1 MGPAETLGGT
11 AGARV
16 YRFGVFE
23 LNPGLGEL
31 RKHGLRLRL
40 QEQPLRVLTA
50 LIESAGE
57 VVSRDQ
63 LQAKLWGPNTH
74 VDFDNAINS
83 TVRKLRSALG
93 DTAENPRFV
102 ETVARRGYRFIAPVS
117 LGPVAPAAPAP
128 NPPRTRAKWP
138 AVAAVLALTAAA
150 VGYFAWRPARLPRST
165 ELPAPVPLTSYPGV
179 ACCPSFSPDGTQVA
193 FSWNG
198 PGQDRFD
205 IYVKSIGASE
215 PVRLTPHAATD
226 RFPAWSPDGRSIA
239 FLRQIDDRHGAIMV
253 MPPVPGPERQVA
265 VTDIGWL
272 DLDYRAQGPP
282 LAWSADG
289 KYLFTIEAAG
299 ASGVSSIVRISSATG
314 EKRPITSPPPDIA
327 GDGAIS
333 VSPDGRT
340 LAFTRTITGLVN
352 GDIYAIPLRDNA
364 PASDAPRRITFD
376 SSRILGH
383 GWSEDGRDLVFA
395 SNRGGRVELW
405 RTDAFGSNKPIR
417 LTGAGESSDSLR
429 TTMQSYPALSRRGHR
444 LVYTQPTVVGPDIRR
459 LGLDDAG
466 QAAVRLISSTRGEFS
481 PQYSPDGTRIA
492 VHSNRLGRGEIWVF
506 NADGS
511 SPRQLTSFS
520 SGFSGTP
527 QWSPDGRKIA
537 FDNSSAGNWDIYVV
551 SAQGGPPIRL
561 TANPAMDEVPSWS
574 YGGDWIYFASNRTGR
589 FEIWKTR
596 IGGGS
601 ETQVTT
607 DGGYMCIESGDG
619 RDLYYTKT
627 DGASPLWRR
636 PVAGGEER
644 IVVDS
649 FYGRNFAVTKH
660 HIWFMEQTGA
670 GIALR
675 SVRLG
680 AASPVTVSMIGR
692 FLFLGLTVS
701 PDERWALYSQ
711 ADVVGSDL
719 MLVENVR

>member
-1 MGPAETLGGT
+1 MESEEALHGT
-11 AGARV
+11 THAPV

-23 LNPGLGEL
+23 LNSNLGEL

-40 QEQPLRVLTA
+40 QEQPLRILMA
-50 LIESAGE
+50 LLEDAGK
-57 VVSRDQ
+57 VVSREQ
-63 LQAKLWGPNTH
+63 LQAKLWAPDTY

-83 TVRKLRSALG
+83 AVRKLRNALG

-117 LGPVAPAAPAP
+117 VGPVAPVAAAPD
-128 NPPRTRAKWP
+128 PPRARSNWRVAP
-138 AVAAVLALTAAA
+138 ALVALAAVVTFAAWQLTRGPRIVQLA
-150 VGYFAWRPARLPRST
+150 
-165 ELPAPVPLTSYPGV
+165 APVPLTSYPGI
-179 ACCPSFSPDGTQVA
+179 ACCPSFSADGTQVA
-193 FSWNG
+193 FAWNG

-205 IYVKSIGASE
+205 IYVKPIGPSE
-215 PVRLTPHAATD
+215 PVRLTHHVATD
-226 RFPAWSPDGRSIA
+226 KYPAWSPDGRSIA
-239 FLRQIDDRHGAIMV
+239 FLREIDDRHGAIMV

-265 VTDIGWL
+265 VTGIGWL

-289 KYLFTIEAAG
+289 KYLFTIQADG
-299 ASGVSSIVRISSATG
+299 SSGVCSIVRVSAATG
-314 EKRPITSPPPDIA
+314 EKRRITLPPPDIA
-327 GDGAIS
+327 GDGGIS

-340 LAFTRTITGLVN
+340 LAFTRTVTGLVN
-352 GDIYAIPLRDNA
+352 SDIYAIPLRDNA
-364 PASDAPRRITFD
+364 PASDVPRRITFD
-376 SSRILGH
+376 ASRILGH
-383 GWSEDGRDLVFA
+383 GWSEDGRDVVFS

-405 RTDAFGSNKPIR
+405 RIDAFGSNKPIR

-429 TTMQSYPALSRRGHR
+429 STMQLYPAVSRRGHR
-444 LVYTQPTVVGPDIRR
+444 LVYAQPTIVGPDIRR
-459 LGLDDAG
+459 LALDGAS
-466 QAAVRLISSTRGEFS
+466 QPVRLISSTRGELS

-492 VHSNRLGRGEIWVF
+492 VHSNRLGRGEIWVC

-511 SPRQLTSFS
+511 NPVKLTSFR

-527 QWSPDGRKIA
+527 QWSPDGHSIA

-551 SAQGGPPIRL
+551 NAQGGSPIRL

-574 YGGDWIYFASNRTGR
+574 RDGNWIYFASNRSGR

-596 IGGGS
+596 IGGDS
-601 ETQVTT
+601 ETQVTGN
-607 DGGYMCIESGDG
+607 GGFMAIESADG
-619 RDLYYTKT
+619 KNLYYTKT
-627 DGASPLWRR
+627 EGASALWRR
-636 PVAGGEER
+636 QVAGGDER

-649 FYGRNFAVTKH
+649 IYGRNFTVTKH
-660 HIWFMEQTGA
+660 HVWFMQRYGDSV
-670 GIALR
+670 ALR
-675 SVRLG
+675 SVG
-680 AASPVTVSMIGR
+680 FGSAPAATVASLGR